1 VIQHLKEIKGSIQ
14 KIAPF
19 AADYQNLLDRIV
31 SSIIE
36 LDDISE
42 ELNRSSDKLINDP
55 ESYRYSIKTA
65 IDLHVAK
72 KKHQVATLEELIEVQ
87 SNLENSVLE
96 LGNIEEEIA
105 NLTLSIQ
112 EKTNALDELAVLIHN
127 NRTTAIPLLSEQ
139 LIAILATLGMPNVR
153 FNIQVTSAATYYN
166 NGKDE
171 LQFLFSANKGTD
183 FGLLK
188 KVASG
193 GEMSRI
199 MLAVKLF
206 WPDIQNYLR

>member
-1 VIQHLKEIKGSIQ
+1 
-14 KIAPF
+14 
-19 AADYQNLLDRIV
+19 
-31 SSIIE
+31 
-36 LDDISE
+36 
-42 ELNRSSDKLINDP
+42 
-55 ESYRYSIKTA
+55 
-65 IDLHVAK
+65 
-72 KKHQVATLEELIEVQ
+72 VQ

-105 NLTLSIQ
+105 NLTFYSRKDQCTRRTSSTYSQQDYCHSVIIR
-112 EKTNALDELAVLIHN
+112 AVN
-127 NRTTAIPLLSEQ
+127 CNF
-139 LIAILATLGMPNVR
+139 TLGMPNVR

-206 WPDIQNYLR
+206 WPDIQTTYVNFDEIDNGVSGEIAIKMGEIMKDMSTNMQIFAQRI

>member
-1 VIQHLKEIKGSIQ
+1 
-14 KIAPF
+14 
-19 AADYQNLLDRIV
+19 
-31 SSIIE
+31 
-36 LDDISE
+36 
-42 ELNRSSDKLINDP
+42 
-55 ESYRYSIKTA
+55 
-65 IDLHVAK
+65 
-72 KKHQVATLEELIEVQ
+72 VQ

-153 FNIQVTSAATYYN
+153 FNIVTSAATYFN
-166 NGKDE
+166 NVRTNFNFYSSRIKE
-171 LQFLFSANKGTD
+171 LILV
-183 FGLLK
+183 LK

-206 WPDIQNYLR
+206 

>member
-1 VIQHLKEIKGSIQ
+1 
-14 KIAPF
+14 
-19 AADYQNLLDRIV
+19 
-31 SSIIE
+31 
-36 LDDISE
+36 
-42 ELNRSSDKLINDP
+42 
-55 ESYRYSIKTA
+55 
-65 IDLHVAK
+65 
-72 KKHQVATLEELIEVQ
+72 
-87 SNLENSVLE
+87 
-96 LGNIEEEIA
+96 
-105 NLTLSIQ
+105 LTLSIQ

-127 NRTTAIPLLSEQ
+127 NRTTAIPLSEQ

-153 FNIQVTSAATYYN
+153 FNIQVTSATYYN